1 MVSLTIP
8 DIFSRGWFWLSL
20 MAIIAIIHY
29 FWGKT
34 PTPPKP
40 SKFATKHKKT
50 ICKATDILIICL
62 LSVFFLLLV
71 FPAIKQIFNSSSAP
85 PEIRS
90 SAIHFALAAFLIV
103 IIVWCGISG
112 MLIGMLS
119 VFHSNLT
126 KAKRIFLLIIC
137 LLPLLFSV
145 IVLLIEPGEEP
156 WVTVALTLICSVNC
170 WIINA
175 PAIFLGKHFFPVAWA
190 IMRKLRW
197 VSGEYQG

>member
-1 MVSLTIP
+1 MASTIIP
-8 DIFSRGWFWLSL
+8 DIFSKAWFWLSL
-20 MAIIAIIHY
+20 LAIIAIIHY
-29 FWGKT
+29 FWGKA
-34 PTPPKP
+34 PSPPKP
-40 SKFATKHKKT
+40 SKFLAKHKKT
-50 ICKATDILIICL
+50 VNKVMDIFIICL

-103 IIVWCGISG
+103 IIAWCGTSG

-119 VFHSNLT
+119 VFQSNLT

-145 IVLLIEPGEEP
+145 IALLIEPGEEP

-175 PAIFLGKHFFPVAWA
+175 PAIFIGKHFFPVTWA
-190 IMRKLRW
+190 IMRKLRL